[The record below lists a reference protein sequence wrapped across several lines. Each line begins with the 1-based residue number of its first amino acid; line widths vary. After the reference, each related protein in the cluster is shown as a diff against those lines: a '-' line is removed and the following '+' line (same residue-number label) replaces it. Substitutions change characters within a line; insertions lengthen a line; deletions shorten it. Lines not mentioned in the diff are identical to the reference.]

1 MDWSNYSV
9 NRSFDKEKQQK
20 YKKNK
25 VYQIRCNAC
34 RSLFSHKFVSEKDL
48 DTMAR
53 YGLKCDDCEA
63 EDILYGTSTS
73 SSSDDLAFLYDSSDS
88 SSFPSPSLPKKKHS
102 PPKKNWSPPKL
113 EIKAS
118 PVPKSP
124 PNIFG
129 PPYVIPYVDPKKIKK
144 PKAKRT
150 KHYLRTLTGGKKR
163 RKRKRTRRKSKRK
176 KSRRKKRRKRRKTR
190 R

>member
-1 MDWSNYSV
+1 MNWGNYSV

-53 YGLKCDDCEA
+53 YGLKCGDCEA

-129 PPYVIPYVDPKKIKK
+129 PPYVLSYVGPNIKK

-176 KSRRKKRRKRRKTR
+176 KSRRKKRRKTR